1 MFCRCKLNLTD
12 LFPTVVVSLYFTILF
27 LFHFFPVNNSTLWS
41 NDLTDK
47 GVFKRINNYRFYH
60 LMYTFFPQKVQH
72 NLINYLSKF
81 IMY

>member
-1 MFCRCKLNLTD
+1 MFCRYKLNLTD

-47 GVFKRINNYRFYH
+47 GVFKRNVSRCHEI
-60 LMYTFFPQKVQH
+60 YTFYFFSIF
-72 NLINYLSKF
+72 LDYL
-81 IMY
+81 